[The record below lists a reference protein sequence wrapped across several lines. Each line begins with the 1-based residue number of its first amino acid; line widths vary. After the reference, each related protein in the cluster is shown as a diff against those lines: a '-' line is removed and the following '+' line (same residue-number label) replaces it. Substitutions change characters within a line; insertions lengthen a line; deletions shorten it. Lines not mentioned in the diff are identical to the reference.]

1 MGQNIFVGVLCA
13 VALGV
18 GIWGW
23 WFDNGGS
30 FKKDKKESRNPDEMD
45 NDKKKEQK

>member
-1 MGQNIFVGVLCA
+1 MGQNILMGVLCA
-13 VALGV
+13 VVLGV

-30 FKKDKKESRNPDEMD
+30 FKKDDRADAGLKETENEKKNV
-45 NDKKKEQK
+45 K

>member
-1 MGQNIFVGVLCA
+1 MVQNIFVGVLCA

-30 FKKDKKESRNPDEMD
+30 FKKDTNESSGTDEINEEKKR
-45 NDKKKEQK
+45 

>member
-1 MGQNIFVGVLCA
+1 MVQNIFVGVLCV

-30 FKKDKKESRNPDEMD
+30 FKNDTNESNGTDEINEEKKR
-45 NDKKKEQK
+45 